1 VVRTT
6 IAMRGATA
14 YGAVKIKVG
23 ACDIEAMS
31 PPMVLMARG
40 GVNPPLSDQVETF
53 LRQRRAVFS
62 VAGAAWSFSAEVR
75 PLSGGSGRSSTTT
88 RCRPLD
94 QKRT

>member
-1 VVRTT
+1 LPWAAVVRTT

-40 GVNPPLSDQVETF
+40 GAN
-53 LRQRRAVFS
+53 
-62 VAGAAWSFSAEVR
+62 
-75 PLSGGSGRSSTTT
+75 
-88 RCRPLD
+88 
-94 QKRT
+94 